1 MSFGGDPTAWLD
13 FIDSQMPAI
22 LRLVLSTWRDMPPL
36 APNALEDPTTERLCR
51 ALRRNRTSGE
61 LPFRIDIQ
69 MVELDPAAGERQG
82 RMDIVF
88 SPMVPNEAIYFCLE
102 CKRLNAMIGGQRRTL
117 ATEYVSQGMFRF
129 VRRQYGAQ
137 VRHGGMLGYV
147 LDGQVDAAV
156 NEVAVA
162 IVAQKNELGLVGEPN
177 LSPSRFLPDE
187 AGVFETAHT
196 RAEAQQPF
204 LVQHIFSAGSE
215 I

>member
-22 LRLVLSTWRDMPPL
+22 LRLVLSTWSDVPPL
-36 APNALEDPTTERLCR
+36 APDALEDPTTEVLCR

-156 NEVAVA
+156 NAVAVA
-162 IVAQKNELGLVGEPN
+162 IVAQKNELGFVGKPT
-177 LSPSRFLPDE
+177 LSPSRFLPDG

-196 RAEAQQPF
+196 RVDPQQPF
-204 LVQHIFSAGSE
+204 LVQHIFSAGV
-215 I
+215 

>member
-22 LRLVLSTWRDMPPL
+22 LRLILSTWSEMPAL
-36 APNALEDPTTERLCR
+36 DSDALEDPTTEGLCR

-88 SPMVPNEAIYFCLE
+88 SPMAPNEAIYFCLE
-102 CKRLNAMIGGQRRTL
+102 CKRLNATIGGQRRTL

-137 VRHGGMLGYV
+137 VLHGGMLGYV
-147 LDGQVDAAV
+147 LDGQVEAAI
-156 NEVAVA
+156 NAVTAA
-162 IVAQKNELGLVGEPN
+162 IIVHQNELRLVGEPT
-177 LSPSRFLPDE
+177 LSPSRFVPE
-187 AGVFETAHT
+187 GGGVFETSHSRAHP
-196 RAEAQQPF
+196 QQPF
-204 LVQHIFSAGSE
+204 LVQHIFSAGV
-215 I
+215 

>member
-13 FIDSQMPAI
+13 LIDSQMPAI
-22 LRLVLSTWRDMPPL
+22 LRLILSTWREMPAL
-36 APNALEDPTTERLCR
+36 SSDALEDSTTEALCR

-102 CKRLNAMIGGQRRTL
+102 CKRLNALIGGQRRTL
-117 ATEYVSQGMFRF
+117 ATEYVTQGVFRF

-147 LDGQVDAAV
+147 LDGQIDAAV
-156 NEVAVA
+156 NAVAVA
-162 IVAQKNELGLVGEPN
+162 VVAQKDGLRFIGEPI
-177 LSPSRFLPDE
+177 LSPSRFLPDG

-196 RAEAQQPF
+196 RADPQQPF
-204 LVQHIFSAGSE
+204 LVQHIFSAGF
-215 I
+215 

>member
-13 FIDSQMPAI
+13 FIDSQMSAI
-22 LRLVLSTWRDMPPL
+22 LRLVLSTWRDLPPL
-36 APNALEDPTTERLCR
+36 APDALEDPTTEGLCR

-117 ATEYVSQGMFRF
+117 ATEYVSQGMLRF

-156 NEVAVA
+156 NAVGVA
-162 IVAQKNELGLVGEPN
+162 IVAQKNELGFVGEPT
-177 LSPSRFLPDE
+177 LSPSRFLPDG

-196 RAEAQQPF
+196 RAHPQQPF
-204 LVQHIFSAGSE
+204 IVQHIFSAGV
-215 I
+215 

>member
-36 APNALEDPTTERLCR
+36 APDALEDPTTEGLCR

-129 VRRQYGAQ
+129 VKRQYGAQ

-156 NEVAVA
+156 NAVAVA
-162 IVAQKNELGLVGEPN
+162 IVAQKNELGFVGEPT
-177 LSPSRFLPDE
+177 LSPSRFLPDGT
-187 AGVFETAHT
+187 GVFETAHT
-196 RAEAQQPF
+196 RAQPQQPF
-204 LVQHIFSAGSE
+204 LVQHIFAAG

>member
-1 MSFGGDPTAWLD
+1 MSLGGDPTAWLD
-13 FIDSQMPAI
+13 FIDSQMPGI
-22 LRLVLSTWRDMPPL
+22 LRLVLSTWRDLPPL
-36 APNALEDPTTERLCR
+36 ASNALEDPTTEGLCR
-51 ALRRNRTSGE
+51 ALRRNRTSGG

-102 CKRLNAMIGGQRRTL
+102 CKRLNAMIRGKRRTL
-117 ATEYVSQGMFRF
+117 ATEYVSQGIFRF

>member
-36 APNALEDPTTERLCR
+36 APDALEDPTTEGLCR

-61 LPFRIDIQ
+61 LPFRVDIQ

-129 VRRQYGAQ
+129 VKRQYGAQ

-147 LDGQVDAAV
+147 LDGQIDAAV
-156 NEVAVA
+156 NAVAVA
-162 IVAQKNELGLVGEPN
+162 IVLYQNELEFVGEPT
-177 LSPSRFLPDE
+177 LRPSRFLPDG

-196 RAEAQQPF
+196 RAHPQQPF

>member
-36 APNALEDPTTERLCR
+36 APDALEDPTTEGLCR

-137 VRHGGMLGYV
+137 VRHGGMIGYV

-156 NEVAVA
+156 NAVAVA
-162 IVAQKNELGLVGEPN
+162 IVAQKSELGFVGEPN
-177 LSPSRFLPDE
+177 LSQSRFLPDE

>member
-13 FIDSQMPAI
+13 LIDSQMSAI
-22 LRLVLSTWRDMPPL
+22 LRLVLSTWRDLPPL
-36 APNALEDPTTERLCR
+36 APDALEDPTTEGLCR
-51 ALRRNRTSGE
+51 ALRKNRTSGE

-69 MVELDPAAGERQG
+69 MVELDPAAGEREG

-88 SPMVPNEAIYFCLE
+88 SPMVPNEAIYFCME

-117 ATEYVSQGMFRF
+117 ATEYVSQGMSRF

-156 NEVAVA
+156 NAVAAA
-162 IVAQKNELGLVGEPN
+162 IVAQKDKLGFIGEPI
-177 LSPSRFLPDE
+177 LSSSRFLTDE
-187 AGVFETAHT
+187 ASVFESAHT
-196 RAEAQQPF
+196 REHPQHPF
-204 LVQHIFSAGSE
+204 LIQHIFAAGV
-215 I
+215 